1 MTDKQFPRL
10 TSDVSVGD
18 YSLYVARVEGVAIF
32 LSVTICLKR
41 LRMLHL
47 RKLMIYIVRY
57 ILYNMTNF
65 AEELK
70 IQTKQY

>member
-32 LSVTICLKR
+32 LSVTICLKTVT
-41 LRMLHL
+41 HVTFT
-47 RKLMIYIVRY
+47 KVNDIYCKVYIV
-57 ILYNMTNF
+57 
-65 AEELK
+65 
-70 IQTKQY
+70 